1 MKGFGDNKNKNSDKI
16 NSVKKNKEL
25 FLKNKLDLA
34 KNYLLSGDFFQAKKV
49 YSQLIKKGI
58 LSYDLLFS
66 YALLSRNC
74 SEFKFAKELLI
85 LSISRYP
92 TQVDHYVLLAEI
104 LRLEKDFSRA
114 QELLLTACKINPRNN
129 NSIYNLSL
137 LYPLYLL
144 LDNL

>member
-1 MKGFGDNKNKNSDKI
+1 M
-16 NSVKKNKEL
+16 
-25 FLKNKLDLA
+25 
-34 KNYLLSGDFFQAKKV
+34 QAKKI
-49 YSQLIKKGI
+49 YSQLINKGI
-58 LSYDLLFS
+58 TSYELLFS

-104 LRLEKDFSRA
+104 FRLEKDFSRA

-137 LYPLYLL
+137 LYRDLNNFEEALGTITNAIKLAPTNHIYKLL
-144 LDNL
+144 KADFWKI